1 MADRAIL
8 QENNWGNK
16 KTRKMLDEE
25 KYCFIFLFYLKA
37 LLLKKTVTLP
47 LTGTKDMN
55 IKREKDTKIMRNKDM
70 NMMRDKRA
78 WTWQTGQETLP
89 AWCLTLG
96 RWWDSRWRVSPGMSA
111 CAAACSPEQQQ
122 IHFKIQ
128 FKGVS
133 KNSLYIWSKLGFLL

>member
-1 MADRAIL
+1 
-8 QENNWGNK
+8 
-16 KTRKMLDEE
+16 MLDEE

-78 WTWQTGQETLP
+78 
-89 AWCLTLG
+89 
-96 RWWDSRWRVSPGMSA
+96 
-111 CAAACSPEQQQ
+111 
-122 IHFKIQ
+122 
-128 FKGVS
+128 
-133 KNSLYIWSKLGFLL
+133 